1 MSLDI
6 WSVDSNCSILEE
18 CLRFI
23 LLEHDQSGKVILE
36 RRSKKYYLLHG
47 ICTYLTF
54 VKQGGLLK

>member
-36 RRSKKYYLLHG
+36 TLRHA
-47 ICTYLTF
+47 I
-54 VKQGGLLK
+54 QGLDFL